1 MWAAHIKLESLEVS
15 GESYLAKVHYRT
27 QDRFGLGDDVL
38 NPVYREFRI
47 FRLWFTLQ
55 RWNKYGYRPF
65 ITEVNATVEISGR
78 RDE

>member
-1 MWAAHIKLESLEVS
+1 MWVAHIILESLEVS
-15 GESYLAKVHYRT
+15 GESYLVKVHYRT
-27 QDRFGLGDDVL
+27 QDRCGLGDDVL

-55 RWNKYGYRPF
+55 RWKTYGYRPF
-65 ITEVNATVEISGR
+65 ITEINATVELSGR

>member
-1 MWAAHIKLESLEVS
+1 M
-15 GESYLAKVHYRT
+15 
-27 QDRFGLGDDVL
+27 QDRFGLDDNDVL

-47 FRLWFTLQ
+47 FRLWFALQ